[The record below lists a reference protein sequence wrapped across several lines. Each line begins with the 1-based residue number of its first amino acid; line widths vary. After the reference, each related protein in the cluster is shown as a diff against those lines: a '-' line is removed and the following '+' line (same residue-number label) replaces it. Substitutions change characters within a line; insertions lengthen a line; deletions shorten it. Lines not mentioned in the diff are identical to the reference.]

1 MGDAVPNTEIECPD
15 CGSFATRP
23 RATSQWQ
30 TEKLSVSYFMGSF
43 GLGKKDQATFGN
55 PKWVQAF
62 RSRQIGAVCDSCKY
76 EFDIDTLVRAHS
88 SGAVNVAAEKR
99 SAAERIRDLVE
110 LRTAGLITE
119 DEFQQKRSDIL
130 RGV

>member
-1 MGDAVPNTEIECPD
+1 MDLQVIWLG
-15 CGSFATRP
+15 RP
-23 RATSQWQ
+23 A
-30 TEKLSVSYFMGSF
+30 F
-43 GLGKKDQATFGN
+43 DN
-55 PKWVQAF
+55 PKWVEEF
-62 RSRQIGAVCDSCKY
+62 RSRQIGAMCDTCKY
-76 EFDIDTLVRAHS
+76 EFDLDTPVRAHS

-110 LRTAGLITE
+110 LRTAGLITG

>member
-1 MGDAVPNTEIECPD
+1 VSELRVVCN
-15 CGSFATRP
+15 SSQ
-23 RATSQWQ
+23 ATSWWQ
-30 TEKLSVSYFMGSF
+30 GEKLSFSYWLEVDGF
-43 GLGKKDQATFGN
+43 GRKRGAIFEN
-55 PKWVQAF
+55 PKWVHAF
-62 RSRQIGAVCDSCKY
+62 RARKIGAVCDTCKY
-76 EFDIDTLVRAHS
+76 EFDLDTPVRAHS

-99 SAAERIRDLVE
+99 SAAEWIRDLVE